1 MQIAAG
7 FVHFGAGNPSLT
19 KTCATVLSHRAPT
32 KMHNLRTS
40 LPKDALINPRASASR
55 TPLLLRFV
63 SSRSVRDPTE
73 HRELPPL
80 YESSGVVGFQSSVIH
95 ALSAPPGLPK
105 SAVRSPHLARQQQL
119 KAYKLRLRLPS
130 PGLRCRNTEIYWPLP
145 ITWWSCTSFQ
155 SLWLIF

>member
-7 FVHFGAGNPSLT
+7 FVHFGGGNPSLT
-19 KTCATVLSHRAPT
+19 KPCATVRSHRAPA

-40 LPKDALINPRASASR
+40 CPLASRLHGATLGALPKDALINTGVSASR

-80 YESSGVVGFQSSVIH
+80 YEPSGVVGFQSSVIH
-95 ALSAPPGLPK
+95 ALSAPPSLPK
-105 SAVRSPHLARQQQL
+105 SAVRSPHLAR
-119 KAYKLRLRLPS
+119 
-130 PGLRCRNTEIYWPLP
+130 
-145 ITWWSCTSFQ
+145 
-155 SLWLIF
+155 